1 MADTTTTNLGLT
13 KPEVGASADTW
24 GGKLNTNLDMVDGVF
39 AAAGSGTSVGLNV
52 GTGKTLTVGGT
63 LTNSAGTAN
72 AVAYLNGSKNL
83 TTSSSLGYNGATLT
97 VAGNSSN
104 PNATLSSTD
113 TSELSITTSSG
124 TGSFAVGHS
133 ALSVGAESY
142 ITSNKNLR
150 ITATSGITLN
160 SATTFSNNPTLS
172 GGTAN
177 GVLYLN
183 GSKVATS
190 GSALTFDGTNL
201 LTLAAS
207 TPKIRVSDSGLANDF
222 GLDFYFPS
230 IASSY
235 GQVTLN
241 ASTGGMRFV
250 AGKSGSSGYYQA
262 FELNGSE
269 QARLTSTGLGIG
281 TSSPAVPLDVVSNS
295 GSNGINIRARVSND
309 YGFLNFKSNDGSDT
323 AASVAA
329 LRSGV
334 NTGSLLF
341 YTGTT
346 EKARIDSSG
355 NLGIGTSSPSA
366 KVHAVNTS
374 GYSLGLSGS
383 TKGVRVIHDST
394 RTTFQGV
401 DNTLNASYQ
410 PLMIA
415 GSIVELGIEGTAK
428 VTLDASGNL
437 GIGTSSPDG
446 PLQVSFADAETSQFN
461 AGAVVAYLTNTN
473 TTNNNWA
480 QIFWTDSDGGAAA
493 AAFGAQ
499 YTDHTNDYAALSFS
513 TRGTSGL
520 GERAR
525 ITAGGFFKASNTG
538 TYAGSTGTYHELYS
552 NVSNA
557 EAVIITNSAASNPY
571 GPTITF
577 SAAAPNDAT
586 RWFLNCG
593 DNAAT
598 RAVIRSNGGLANYQS
613 NNVDLSDARTKKDI
627 APAAS
632 MWDKIGAL
640 EIVTYKYNDQTHD
653 DVNVGVIA
661 QQVESVE
668 PVWVDAD
675 GFGNTPEGEEPLKT
689 VYTKDITFAAIK
701 ALQEAMARIEKLEAE
716 VSALKGA

>member
-1 MADTTTTNLGLT
+1 
-13 KPEVGASADTW
+13 
-24 GGKLNTNLDMVDGVF
+24 
-39 AAAGSGTSVGLNV
+39 
-52 GTGKTLTVGGT
+52 
-63 LTNSAGTAN
+63 
-72 AVAYLNGSKNL
+72 
-83 TTSSSLGYNGATLT
+83 
-97 VAGNSSN
+97 
-104 PNATLSSTD
+104 
-113 TSELSITTSSG
+113 
-124 TGSFAVGHS
+124 
-133 ALSVGAESY
+133 
-142 ITSNKNLR
+142 
-150 ITATSGITLN
+150 
-160 SATTFSNNPTLS
+160 
-172 GGTAN
+172 
-177 GVLYLN
+177 VLYLN

>member
-1 MADTTTTNLGLT
+1 MPTILTKKSDTPGAVPATANLTNAAGGAELAVNTADKRLFTINSSSGIIEIGTSPSSLTCADASFTVARVGSLTISSLSLTNATFASATITNLT
-13 KPEVGASADTW
+13 STSATI
-24 GGKLNTNLDMVDGVF
+24 
-39 AAAGSGTSVGLNV
+39 S
-52 GTGKTLTVGGT
+52 
-63 LTNSAGTAN
+63 
-72 AVAYLNGSKNL
+72 
-83 TTSSSLGYNGATLT
+83 
-97 VAGNSSN
+97 
-104 PNATLSSTD
+104 
-113 TSELSITTSSG
+113 
-124 TGSFAVGHS
+124 S
-133 ALSVGAESY
+133 AL
-142 ITSNKNLR
+142 
-150 ITATSGITLN
+150 
-160 SATTFSNNPTLS
+160 TLS